1 MSLGSKQ
8 LAFVGFMLLLAGLDF
23 TGTLLAKE
31 WTVHREPWQLAGG
44 ALTFLALFATLL
56 CGLRYAEMSMLTLGW
71 IVALQIALIIV
82 DRSRYGTH
90 LSIGG
95 WLAVVAILVLQG
107 YLLVGGGVSAAGD
120 ADERRSPAKAS
131 TSTGDDDHLGC
142 EPDSSMTQSK
152 AASAAS

>member
-1 MSLGSKQ
+1 MSLGIKQ
-8 LAFVGFMLLLAGLDF
+8 LAIIGFMLLLAGLDF

-44 ALTFLALFATLL
+44 AVTFLALFVALL

-71 IVALQIALIIV
+71 IVALQLALIMV

-95 WLAVVAILVLQG
+95 WMAVAAILVLQG
-107 YLLVGGGVSAAGD
+107 YLLLGGGVSAAQPLDD
-120 ADERRSPAKAS
+120 ALVQSSER
-131 TSTGDDDHLGC
+131 
-142 EPDSSMTQSK
+142 
-152 AASAAS
+152 